1 MQVHKKWRERLRTI
15 PGYTSLEKDCQQV
28 KKCVEI
34 ALKCIEEKR
43 CKRPNIGSIV
53 RELDETEEYQNEEY
67 QNDTAS
73 VSFIDKVYWLGS
85 NI

>member
-1 MQVHKKWRERLRTI
+1 MILIHLMQVRKKWGERLGKI

-53 RELDETEEYQNEEY
+53 RELDETEEYQN
-67 QNDTAS
+67 DTAS
-73 VSFIDKVYWLGS
+73 FIDEVYWLGS